1 LLDYAVNSR
10 VERRVIDR

>member
-1 LLDYAVNSR
+1 LDYAVNSR